1 MDNTVKTVQFAN
13 ISQDAGGAHKFISDL
28 LTDFV
33 KENPSTI
40 VMFFVYLIVVILQD
54 LVMPHFSGKLVSAI
68 QHKQALV
75 KPFLYIL
82 TIIITI
88 QLLYTYTEWKD
99 TLLVPEMQGYM
110 RTRIVDFLLK
120 TYSSNYA
127 EVDIAS
133 VLMRAFKLPHTL
145 FSFMDQMRY
154 LIVPYFFVYSA
165 TIAYIAYHDVLLG
178 ALVALT
184 IIIIYGTIFYSPKT
198 CEKISQQSEF
208 KSNIVAEEMEDI
220 MNNLISVYSQNQ
232 QEYEKKRVQES
243 HEDFVIDQRQT
254 AMCVF
259 KIKLA
264 LFPLMAVFIAA
275 FIYRCY
281 VLLKRNKLD
290 TGKFIA
296 LFMIMTYVANSMWRM
311 INQLRDIIPRWGRI
325 RDGLTIFDVPKSN
338 TCEAFEAF
346 RATKNSTLVPP
357 APQITSGIYLQS
369 VFFKYPEAER
379 FILKNLTLHIP
390 DKQKVAIV
398 GRIGCGKSTLLKLI
412 MKYYESSRGQ
422 VFWHGIPYSDITPEQ
437 MRSQVGYVHQ
447 YPNLFKRT
455 VYENITY
462 GLDVEIVTREA
473 IMAILKHINME
484 AIFDNIP
491 MHLDGNVGR
500 RGSKLSGGQKQ
511 MVWLLRTFFKNPDI
525 LILDEPTASVDQETK
540 EAIQKMLELVMIN
553 KTVIIV
559 THDKFLLDYVDR
571 VITLELGQVAKDVA
585 APQKQMN
592 MSPLSTGWNKE
603 NMAM

>member
-1 MDNTVKTVQFAN
+1 MEVSHKTS
-13 ISQDAGGAHKFISDL
+13 ISQDAEGAHKFIFEL
-28 LTDFV
+28 LSEFV
-33 KENPSTI
+33 RQNPSSI
-40 VMFFVYLIVVILQD
+40 GMFFVYLIVVILQD

-68 QHKQALV
+68 QHKQQLV
-75 KPFLYIL
+75 RPFVYIL
-82 TIIITI
+82 SIIIAI

-99 TLLVPEMQGYM
+99 TLLVPEMHGYM
-110 RTRIVDFLLK
+110 RKKTIDFMLK

-133 VLMRAFKLPHTL
+133 VLMRAFKLPSVM
-145 FSFMDQMRY
+145 FSFLDQMRY
-154 LIVPYFFVYSA
+154 LITPYFFVYIA
-165 TIAYIAYHDVLLG
+165 TICYIGYHDFFLG
-178 ALVALT
+178 GLVCITLV
-184 IIIIYGTIFYSPKT
+184 IIYGTIFYSPKT
-198 CEKISQQSEF
+198 CERISQQTEY
-208 KSNIVAEEMEDI
+208 KSNVIADEMEDI

-232 QEYEKKRVQES
+232 QEYEKLRVQKT
-243 HEDFVIDQRQT
+243 HDDFVTDQRET

-264 LFPLMAVFIAA
+264 LFPLMAVFIAV

-281 VLLKRNKLD
+281 ILLKRNKLD

-325 RDGLTIFDVPKSN
+325 RDGLTIFEVPHSKSCEGFDVSAGPIQDSN
-338 TCEAFEAF
+338 TDAA
-346 RATKNSTLVPP
+346 AKNH
-357 APQITSGIYLQS
+357 GIYIQN
-369 VFFKYPEAER
+369 VFFKYPESER
-379 FILKNLTLHIP
+379 FILKNLTLYIP

-412 MKYYESSRGQ
+412 MKYYEAGRGK
-422 VFWHGIPYSDITPEQ
+422 VFWHGIPYTEISPDQ
-437 MRSQVGYVHQ
+437 MRTHVGYVHQ
-447 YPNLFKRT
+447 YPSLFKRS
-455 VYENITY
+455 VFENITY
-462 GLDVEIVTREA
+462 GLDTSIVTREA
-473 IMAILKHINME
+473 IIAILKHINME
-484 AIFDNIP
+484 TIFDNIP
-491 MHLDGNVGR
+491 QHLDGNVGR

-540 EAIQKMLELVMIN
+540 EAIQKMLELVMAN

-571 VITLELGQVAKDVA
+571 IITLEQGQVSKDATTSQKSA
-585 APQKQMN
+585 AW
-592 MSPLSTGWNKE
+592 WNGSL
-603 NMAM
+603 